1 MNNHLLFVVF
11 ILTAAI
17 AARIECSIVVYD
29 HHSDD
34 FASSSSSFGSKIY
47 NFLDDYNLLKKEV
60 DLTCF
65 TCQRSKSNDEC
76 NRKAIDEP
84 CDSRRPACL
93 TVHRFNSLTM
103 KTISVEKKCAL
114 DCSAKM
120 VGCSVLRS
128 TTTSATSKFNPI
140 MV

>member
-1 MNNHLLFVVF
+1 MNNHLLQLVV
-11 ILTAAI
+11 ILI
-17 AARIECSIVVYD
+17 IGVSVECSIVVYD
-29 HHSDD
+29 HSND
-34 FASSSSSFGSKIY
+34 FALTSSSFGSKIY
-47 NFLDDYNLLKKEV
+47 NFLDDYNLIKKQV

-120 VGCSVLRS
+120 VGCSLLRS
-128 TTTSATSKFNPI
+128 TTISTTINKLNQI
-140 MV
+140 MVWK